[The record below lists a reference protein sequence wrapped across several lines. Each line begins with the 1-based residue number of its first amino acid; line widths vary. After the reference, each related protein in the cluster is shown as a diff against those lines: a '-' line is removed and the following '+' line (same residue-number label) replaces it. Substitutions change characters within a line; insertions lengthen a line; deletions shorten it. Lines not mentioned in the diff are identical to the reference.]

1 MPQLL
6 EAPMRRYD
14 AVMFD
19 LLTALLDSWTLW
31 NNVAGGAEA
40 GLRWRR
46 RYLELTYGCGAY
58 RPYETLVAEA
68 AAETGMAAGAAAA
81 LAARWTELQPWPEA
95 PALLAG
101 LRAGGLKLAVATNC
115 STPLGRRAA
124 DRVGVPF
131 DAVLTSE
138 EAGFY
143 KPRAEVY
150 QAVLIR
156 LGLPAGRVL
165 FVAGSA
171 SDVPGAAGVGMDV
184 VWHNRAGLAPKDA
197 TPPLRMAA
205 SLTPLLKALT

>member
-1 MPQLL
+1 MP
-6 EAPMRRYD
+6 RYQ

-31 NNVAGGAEA
+31 NSVAGGDAP

-68 AAETGMAAGAAAA
+68 AAETAMAPGAAAA
-81 LAARWTELQPWPEA
+81 LAARGGEWQPWPEA
-95 PALLAG
+95 PALRAG
-101 LRAGGLKLAVATNC
+101 LRDRGLKLAVATNC
-115 STPLGRRAA
+115 SVPLGNQAA
-124 DRVGVPF
+124 ARVGVPF
-131 DAVLTSE
+131 DAVITSE
-138 EAGFY
+138 ETGFY

-150 QAVLIR
+150 QAALAR
-156 LGLPAGRVL
+156 LGLPASQVL

-184 VWHNRAGLAPKDA
+184 VWHNRAGLPARDS
-197 TPPLRMAA
+197 TQ
-205 SLTPLLKALT
+205 PLLMAERLEPLLALAG

>member
-1 MPQLL
+1 
-6 EAPMRRYD
+6 MRRYD

-31 NNVAGGAEA
+31 NSVAGGEEP

-68 AAETGMAAGAAAA
+68 AAETDMAPGAAAA
-81 LAARWTELQPWPEA
+81 LAARWGELQPWSEA

-101 LRAGGLKLAVATNC
+101 LRAQGLKLAVATNC
-115 STPLGRRAA
+115 SIPLGHQAA
-124 DRVGVPF
+124 GRVGVPF
-131 DAVLTSE
+131 DAVITSE
-138 EAGFY
+138 AAGFY

-150 QAVLIR
+150 AVALDQ
-156 LGLPAGRVL
+156 LALPAQRVL

-171 SDVPGAAGVGMDV
+171 SDVPGAAGMGMDV
-184 VWHNRAGLAPKDA
+184 VWHKRAGLAPKDA
-197 TPPLRMAA
+197 TRPLQMAA
-205 SLTPLLKALT
+205 SLTPLLQGML

>member
-1 MPQLL
+1 
-6 EAPMRRYD
+6 MRRYD

-31 NNVAGGAEA
+31 NSVAGGAGP

-68 AAETGMAAGAAAA
+68 AAETAMAPGAAAA
-81 LAARWTELQPWPEA
+81 LAARWGELTPWPEA

-101 LRAGGLKLAVATNC
+101 LRQAGLKLAVATNC
-115 STPLGRRAA
+115 SIPLGRQAA
-124 DRVGVPF
+124 ARVGVAF
-131 DAVLTSE
+131 EAVVTSE

-150 QAVLIR
+150 RTTLAA
-156 LGLPAGRVL
+156 LGLPAERVL

-184 VWHNRAGLAPKDA
+184 VWHNRAGLAPKDD
-197 TPPLRMAA
+197 TR
-205 SLTPLLKALT
+205 PLLMADRLEPLLQPLCTMG